1 MTFIEE
7 RFIVTRW
14 PLWKVNKLKVKKKK
28 KKKKQENFMSSPTKV
43 AVVVLNND
51 VKTQGNNTI

>member
-1 MTFIEE
+1 MTIIEE
-7 RFIVTRW
+7 SVYVSRW
-14 PLWKVNKLKVKKKK
+14 PLWKVNEFKVKKKIK
-28 KKKKQENFMSSPTKV
+28 NRYENFMSSPTKV